1 MTSSKVGTAG
11 GGTASQVERRALT
24 AERRR
29 PVSQR
34 GGGGGG
40 GGGGRR
46 TWAPAAQRHQRKHLQ
61 QLCIM
66 GGVFDL
72 LEHWSLSSESRRAL
86 MDTPYT
92 HCQAERR
99 QSKQLKEGSV
109 QLYICDLLQEGLFS
123 IYPNKCR
130 NCVIFHDFGQMHL
143 LESVSFPKDIGLK
156 DLLLNQTETS
166 SSSKEPIDTQF

>member
-1 MTSSKVGTAG
+1 
-11 GGTASQVERRALT
+11 
-24 AERRR
+24 
-29 PVSQR
+29 
-34 GGGGGG
+34 
-40 GGGGRR
+40 
-46 TWAPAAQRHQRKHLQ
+46 
-61 QLCIM
+61 
-66 GGVFDL
+66 
-72 LEHWSLSSESRRAL
+72 

-130 NCVIFHDFGQMHL
+130 NCVIFHDFGHMHL
-143 LESVSFPKDIGLK
+143 LEGVSFPKDIGFK

>member
-1 MTSSKVGTAG
+1 
-11 GGTASQVERRALT
+11 
-24 AERRR
+24 
-29 PVSQR
+29 
-34 GGGGGG
+34 
-40 GGGGRR
+40 
-46 TWAPAAQRHQRKHLQ
+46 
-61 QLCIM
+61 M

-123 IYPNKCR
+123 TQTNLEFVQFFMIL
-130 NCVIFHDFGQMHL
+130 VIPSGERKLSEGHWL
-143 LESVSFPKDIGLK
+143 A
-156 DLLLNQTETS
+156 
-166 SSSKEPIDTQF
+166 

>member
-1 MTSSKVGTAG
+1 
-11 GGTASQVERRALT
+11 
-24 AERRR
+24 
-29 PVSQR
+29 
-34 GGGGGG
+34 
-40 GGGGRR
+40 
-46 TWAPAAQRHQRKHLQ
+46 
-61 QLCIM
+61 M

-130 NCVIFHDFGQMHL
+130 NCVIFHDFGHMHL